1 MARQGFIHDKMDLK
15 FLVLYLMARVAA
27 PIDLHTL
34 TDLCFCDQGVD
45 YFEFSEAV
53 PELVETGHLALI
65 DGLYSITDKGREN
78 GLACESSLSQSIRRR
93 CNASL
98 AELNAVLR
106 RNAQVRAAVYPRPDG
121 GFAVTLN
128 LDDESGS
135 LLAISMLSP
144 TLEQAEQLSAGFKA
158 KPERIYNELL
168 DTLLENAREES

>member
-34 TDLCFCDQGVD
+34 TDLCFCDRGVD
-45 YFEFSEAV
+45 YFEFSEAI
-53 PELVETGHLALI
+53 PELVETGHLTCV

-93 CNASL
+93 CNTSL
-98 AELNAVLR
+98 TELNAVLR
-106 RNAQVRAAVYPRPDG
+106 RNAQIRAVVSPRPDG
-121 GFAVTLN
+121 GFTVTLN

-135 LLAISMLSP
+135 LLAVSMLSP
-144 TLEQAEQLSAGFKA
+144 TLEQAELLCAGFKA

-168 DTLLENAREES
+168 DALLENAREEG